1 MQSDHEEADTRLLL
15 HAKHA
20 ANEGVS
26 SILIECEDSDV
37 MMLLLAYSEEIKCKM
52 YMKRGTLNRMRIID
66 IGEIRNTL
74 SDGIAK
80 ALPGYHAFTG
90 CDSVSAFAGKGKLAG
105 FRLLKREP
113 RFQEAFQ
120 ILGQS
125 LNVPEPTIEVL
136 EEFVCCL
143 YGINVSNVTDLR
155 YLLFCAKG
163 GEIGSHLLPPSK
175 ACLHQHILRANY
187 QAYVWQQCLKQYM
200 HLPSPEGN
208 GWYIDDKDELRIK
221 WSEEDPAPCAV
232 LELMSCNCKKNAF
245 QRHAVVLR
253 IC

>member
-208 GWYIDDKDELRIK
+208 GW
-221 WSEEDPAPCAV
+221 
-232 LELMSCNCKKNAF
+232 
-245 QRHAVVLR
+245 
-253 IC
+253 